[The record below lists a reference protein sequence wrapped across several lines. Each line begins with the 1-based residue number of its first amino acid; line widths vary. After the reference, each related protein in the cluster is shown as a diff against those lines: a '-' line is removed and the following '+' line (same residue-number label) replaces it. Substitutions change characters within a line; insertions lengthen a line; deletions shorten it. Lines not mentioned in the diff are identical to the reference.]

1 MKITLTALALLA
13 VSPLPLFAADI
24 PELKIESLD
33 SDLFLTTEFRR
44 GEDLILRRLESKKS
58 RTKTAQIFWGGK
70 LIYSIIQN
78 PLGVKGIDRQF
89 SSEIPGIGIHEWSL
103 SGRGIPDYIVVYK
116 KRKEGAQDLKELFWI
131 SEDWE
136 VVPVRSEKLFKSD
149 GQIRSD
155 SEVYLELK
163 KDSRAFEN

>member
-70 LIYSIIQN
+70 LVYSIIQN

-89 SSEIPGIGIHEWSL
+89 SSEIPGISIHEWSL
-103 SGRGIPDYIVVYK
+103 SGRGIPDYIVIYK
-116 KRKEGAQDLKELFWI
+116 NGKDGAQDLKELFWI

-136 VVPVRSEKLFKSD
+136 VLPVRSEKLFKSE

-163 KDSRAFEN
+163 KDFRAFEN